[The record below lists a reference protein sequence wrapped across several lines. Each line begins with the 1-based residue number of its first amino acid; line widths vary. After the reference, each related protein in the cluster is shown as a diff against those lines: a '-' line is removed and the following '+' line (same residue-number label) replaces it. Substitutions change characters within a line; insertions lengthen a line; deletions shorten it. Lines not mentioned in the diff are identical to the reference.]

1 MAHWRMLLYGAI
13 GGGLISLLTLY
24 RFIQSK
30 RRWPWR
36 VKNGPTP
43 ALYLTGEAIR
53 VVLGSLVA
61 WGLAASGQ
69 LGALGAMIVG
79 AGAPAIL
86 DKWQAMAPQ
95 LHSSEPPAPA
105 PRPAGVPRGRE
116 SQEDLTAAKILE
128 GGAQL

>member
-1 MAHWRMLLYGAI
+1 MPHWQMLLYGAV

-24 RFIQSK
+24 RFIQGK

-36 VKNGPTP
+36 VRNGPTFG
-43 ALYLTGEAIR
+43 LYLTGEVIR
-53 VVLGSLVA
+53 VVLGSVVA

-86 DKWQAMAPQ
+86 DKWQSMGPQ
-95 LHSSEPPAPA
+95 LYSPEQVSPA
-105 PRPAGVPRGRE
+105 RPHGIPRGRE
-116 SQEDLTAAKILE
+116 SHEDLTTAKIFE

>member
-24 RFIQSK
+24 RFIQGK

-36 VKNGPTP
+36 VKNGPTLG
-43 ALYLTGEAIR
+43 LYLTGEVIR

-95 LHSSEPPAPA
+95 LHQPDQALPA
-105 PRPAGVPRGRE
+105 PRPTAVPRGRDTH
-116 SQEDLTAAKILE
+116 EDLTTAKIE
-128 GGAQL
+128 GGAPL